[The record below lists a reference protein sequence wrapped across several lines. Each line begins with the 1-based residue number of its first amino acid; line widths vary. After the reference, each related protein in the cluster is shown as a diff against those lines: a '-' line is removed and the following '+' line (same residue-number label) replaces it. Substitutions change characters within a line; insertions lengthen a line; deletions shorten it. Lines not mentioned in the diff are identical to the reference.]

1 MKMKRIAAVLLVL
14 LVPFLTFAGGQGG
27 SAEAQSPEEF
37 YNTHNVTLIA
47 NGGVG
52 GGTDFAARLFAS
64 YWSEVTDGAMVVK
77 VMSGGGGIEGLN
89 AVYRAKPD
97 GLTIGNT
104 HHPSDMTSPKLLGTP
119 GPKFDTRELS
129 WIGFFGFDPKYMW
142 IDANAPPV
150 NAEDLRNAG
159 KLVFGAASPASTGTV
174 ATIVAIDIL
183 GLDADVIFGY
193 EAPELGLAVKRGEIV
208 GYTLEASS
216 GSVEVERGYVKPFC
230 SMTFDRT
237 PWYPDAPSLAEI
249 AGDLTPDQQDMI
261 RFVEALVDGKS
272 FFGPPG
278 IPADRLEYLRRSFD
292 AIMEH
297 PGFVKQA
304 KVRWA
309 IWQKPLTGEQLEKE
323 VRAVLSMPD
332 EKIAATRNLVNK
344 YIK

>member
-1 MKMKRIAAVLLVL
+1 MKMKKLAWVLVIV
-14 LVPFLTFAGGQGG
+14 LVPFLAFASGSGE

-37 YNTHNVTLIA
+37 YRNRNVTLIA

-64 YWSEVTDGAMVVK
+64 YWSEVTGGAMVVK

-89 AVYRAKPD
+89 SVYRADPD

-104 HHPSDMTSPKLLGTP
+104 HHPSDMTGPKLLGTP

-129 WIGFFGFDPKYMW
+129 WIGFFGFDPNYIW
-142 IDANAPPV
+142 IDADAPQMD
-150 NAEDLRNAG
+150 ADELRNAG
-159 KLVFGAASPASTGTV
+159 KLVFGALSPASTGTI
-174 ATIVAIDIL
+174 ATIVAIDIFD
-183 GLDADVIFGY
+183 LDADVIFGY
-193 EAPELGLAVKRGEIV
+193 EAPELGLAVRRGEIV

-216 GSVEVERGYVKPFC
+216 GGVEVEKGFVKPFC
-230 SMTFDRT
+230 SLTFERT
-237 PWYPDAPSLAEI
+237 AWYPDTPSIVEL
-249 AGDLTPDQQDMI
+249 AGDLSPDEEDMV
-261 RFVEALVDGKS
+261 RFVEALVAGKS

-292 AIMEH
+292 KIMSEE
-297 PGFVKQA
+297 GFLKQA

-309 IWQKPLTGEQLEKE
+309 IWQTPMTGEQLEKD

-332 EKIAATRNLVNK
+332 AKIEATRNLVNQ